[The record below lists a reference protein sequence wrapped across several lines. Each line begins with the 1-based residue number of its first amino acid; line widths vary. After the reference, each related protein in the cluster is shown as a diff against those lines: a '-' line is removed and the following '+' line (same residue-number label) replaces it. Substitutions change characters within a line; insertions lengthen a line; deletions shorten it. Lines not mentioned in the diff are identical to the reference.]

1 MATEKAKKWYT
12 RWWAII
18 LYVLIGIFII
28 LLLIP
33 APKQNDQG
41 KDLIKK
47 FKQGN
52 QELSKEEKEWLN
64 DPESPTYGT
73 SSPEVTIVEFF
84 SFDCPGATQMHSTV
98 REIGIEYKNKVE
110 INFRHFPTN
119 EKAIQYSVAAECA
132 HQQGKFWGMYDKLFQ
147 HRSQMSKDKIMPL
160 ANQLGLNMNKFSQCM
175 QNEATLERVKQDMKE
190 GNKLGVQ
197 GSPTTY
203 INGYKI
209 EKPIP
214 ENVFKSIIE
223 EILKD
228 DNS

>member
-1 MATEKAKKWYT
+1 MANEKAKKWYT
-12 RWWAII
+12 RWWAIT
-18 LYVLIGIFII
+18 LYIIVGLFII

-33 APKQNDQG
+33 APQQKDQG

-52 QELSKEEKEWLN
+52 QELSEEEEEWLAAS
-64 DPESPTYGT
+64 DAPSYGT

-84 SFDCPGATQMHSTV
+84 SFDCPGAAQMHSTV
-98 REIGIEYKNKVE
+98 REIGIQYKDEVQV
-110 INFRHFPTN
+110 IFRHFPTN

-147 HRSQMSKDKIMPL
+147 NRSQMSVDKITPL
-160 ANQLGLNMNKFSQCM
+160 ANQLGLDMNKFSQCV
-175 QNEATLERVKQDMKE
+175 QNEKSLKRVKQDMRE

-203 INGYKI
+203 INGHKI
-209 EKPIP
+209 ERPIP
-214 ENVFKSIIE
+214 EKVFKTIIE
-223 EILKD
+223 EILK
-228 DNS
+228 